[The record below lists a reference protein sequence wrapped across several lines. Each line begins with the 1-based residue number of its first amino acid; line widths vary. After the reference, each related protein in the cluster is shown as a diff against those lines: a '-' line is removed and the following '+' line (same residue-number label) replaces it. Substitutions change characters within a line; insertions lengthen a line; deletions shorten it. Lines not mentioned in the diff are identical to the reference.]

1 MVNIF
6 EHMFS
11 STYFYCMY
19 AHTYVHASQKLMICS
34 LVILPLRWRAP
45 VDVVVVASRKANKQ
59 MCYA

>member
-1 MVNIF
+1 
-6 EHMFS
+6 MFS